1 VQLSDDQLLAASKF
15 NEVVSTLDFARNL
28 KDQLNTLLIT
38 AKQIRNGTNGEKL
51 PIKVD
56 NKIKQVLNFQVITC
70 SKINNQIIKNNY
82 YMF

>member
-38 AKQIRNGTNGEKL
+38 AKQIKNSTNGEKL
-51 PIKVD
+51 PTKVD
-56 NKIKQVLNFQVITC
+56 NKIKQVLNFQVI
-70 SKINNQIIKNNY
+70 SYSRIKVIK
-82 YMF
+82 